1 MIVIVLL
8 IYLAYFIFCVVFDDL
23 DKWVCI
29 LVVYNIFVFVVFIFF
44 IYVIF
49 CLIDSLYLGVGGN
62 FVLGGEDLDNIMWL
76 VFYLVIIGW
85 IFIGLWMVSLFV
97 CLEKVCLKWFD
108 VLQCMFVNFLKFV
121 FIFVKFDLELDK

>member
-108 VLQCMFVNFLKFV
+108 VL
-121 FIFVKFDLELDK
+121 